1 LKEKKLYKHETLPR
15 IKLKRVDSKQGR
27 RYCTPE
33 GKSYKSVT
41 TLLSENEP
49 AGILEWRKRVGE
61 KEAKK
66 IMLKAANR
74 GTYVHTQLENLIN
87 NPEYLIEEAVPI
99 KQEMVGL
106 LWNFLKENMQV
117 CYGTEM
123 QLYSNKLRLAGTTD
137 LIAKINGVKYVVDFK
152 TATYPKDPEYIDN
165 YHNQLSI
172 YSYMVFERYELNIP
186 NLLCLIATE
195 TGELQTFLLKR
206 KTIQQ
211 LLPLFPPGHLVDVTT
226 L

>member
-1 LKEKKLYKHETLPR
+1 MFKHEPLPR
-15 IKLKRVDSKQGR
+15 VKLKRVDSPEGR

-49 AGILEWRKRVGE
+49 AGIIEWRKRVGE
-61 KEAKK
+61 QEARK
-66 IMLKAANR
+66 IMIKAANR

-87 NPEYLIEEAVPI
+87 NPSYIIEESNPV
-99 KQEMVGL
+99 KQEMVNL
-106 LWNFLKENMQV
+106 IWKFLRENMQV
-117 CYGTEM
+117 CYGTEL
-123 QLYSNKLRLAGTTD
+123 QLYSDNLRLAGTTD

-152 TATYPKDPEYIDN
+152 TAAYPKDIEYIDN

-186 NLLCLIATE
+186 NLLCIIATE

-206 KTIQQ
+206 KSIQQ
-211 LLPLFPPGHLVDVTT
+211 LLPLFPVGHLVNVPSLTS
-226 L
+226 